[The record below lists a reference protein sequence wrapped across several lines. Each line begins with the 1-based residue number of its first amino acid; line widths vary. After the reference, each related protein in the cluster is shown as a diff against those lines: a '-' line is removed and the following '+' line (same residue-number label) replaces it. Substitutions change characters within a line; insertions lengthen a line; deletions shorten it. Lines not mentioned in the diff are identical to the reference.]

1 MPYDELN
8 IMKPLIIVRINYFG
22 GLYLEHDSGE
32 MFKYKLGKW
41 VLNIDECAFMD
52 LMEIGKNKSMRQ
64 YLIQSIDNWVNK
76 EEPLMTDE
84 FISEICDFI
93 KKENE
98 VLYDRLMKKC
108 ALKGISVGEGIF
120 ESLSL
125 LNCGMISA
133 QQCREST
140 DDSSDV

>member
-133 QQCREST
+133 QQCREAT
-140 DDSSDV
+140 DDSS